1 MAVQA
6 LHPLRLEEVLGLQA
20 ADIDT
25 ENMAIHISRAVTHP
39 TRNQPKIKDTKTQS
53 SVRTIGPSALAV
65 LHLPQTRDGEF
76 VFGGKNPLSYTQVRR
91 MCDRIKRDTGFTENI
106 TPIRF
111 RTTVLTD
118 LYDQT
123 KDIKLAQAA
132 AGHATSAMTLRYYVK
147 GRETVSKA
155 AAVVDRTYST

>member
-1 MAVQA
+1 
-6 LHPLRLEEVLGLQA
+6 
-20 ADIDT
+20 
-25 ENMAIHISRAVTHP
+25 
-39 TRNQPKIKDTKTQS
+39 
-53 SVRTIGPSALAV
+53 
-65 LHLPQTRDGEF
+65 
-76 VFGGKNPLSYTQVRR
+76 

-132 AGHATSAMTLRYYVK
+132 AGHTTSAMTLRYYVK
-147 GRETVSKA
+147 GRETLPA
-155 AAVVDRTYST
+155 PLILGAVPRGQKNGFNFKRPTRVGA